1 VSAAEPQPGHFPDR
15 VGKYELLMPIGTGAT
30 ATVFLARTRGVA
42 GFEREVAL
50 KLVHAHLRADEES
63 KLHLLDEARLAARI
77 RHPNVVPV
85 TEVESD
91 PFGVFL
97 VMDYVEGD
105 SLSGLVRV
113 LRERNQRLPP
123 RLAARIMNDALA
135 GLHAAHELRDPDG
148 QLVGLVHRD
157 FSPQNIL
164 VGIEGV
170 TRLADFGVAKAAS
183 RAVRTKTGLVKGKI
197 AYMSPEQARGHRLD
211 RRCDVWAAGVVVWE
225 LITGRRL
232 YEHEDEVATLLSIV
246 TQDPPRLRDVIR
258 GVPSAIEEAVS
269 YALTSDL
276 NARCPSAEALRSL
289 LEAAWQDIGG
299 MASTTEVAAFV
310 RATVGAKLNERR
322 AFAARPRPRSVA
334 SPDEGTLDAG
344 QPSLRAPTAPLP
356 RDEATKTAISAAVPA
371 AALRSPVS
379 VRRRLWRERALM
391 IGGTV
396 TLLSLGALAL
406 PLLTR
411 EAPGGAAPDTAL
423 GLHGADEGASAVAKP
438 GTDPASQ
445 LPASKL
451 PASKGAL
458 NAPEREGYATP
469 LTSGSAT
476 TKGVASTVA
485 AALSGSDRSPRA
497 SDEDDDESNQAR
509 TRSGS
514 KSSARKGDATARK
527 AAQQR
532 KQRAKRTST
541 QSPTNEEA
549 EVRGE
554 KKPSR
559 SPKANPNT
567 PVRLAPDPYQ
577 LDN

>member
-1 VSAAEPQPGHFPDR
+1 
-15 VGKYELLMPIGTGAT
+15 MPIGTGAT

-105 SLSGLVRV
+105 TLSGLVRI
-113 LRERNQRLPP
+113 LRDRNQRLPP

-164 VGIEGV
+164 VGVEGV

-299 MASTTEVAAFV
+299 MASTPEVAAFV

-322 AFAARPRPRSVA
+322 AFAARPRRVT
-334 SPDEGTLDAG
+334 SPGEETLDAG
-344 QPSLRAPTAPLP
+344 QPSLRAPSAPPPPLP

-371 AALRSPVS
+371 AALRGPVS
-379 VRRRLWRERALM
+379 GRRRLWRERALM
-391 IGGTV
+391 IGGAV
-396 TLLSLGALAL
+396 TLLSLGALGL

-411 EAPGGAAPDTAL
+411 EAPGGAAADTAL
-423 GLHGADEGASAVAKP
+423 GLHGADDGASAIAKS
-438 GTDPASQ
+438 GNGS
-445 LPASKL
+445 ASKGTASSS
-451 PASKGAL
+451 PASKGL
-458 NAPEREGYATP
+458 PSSHEGYVDATST
-469 LTSGSAT
+469 TSGSAT
-476 TKGVASTVA
+476 TTKGVAGSVA
-485 AALSGSDRSPRA
+485 AALSGADRSPRTN
-497 SDEDDDESNQAR
+497 DDDEASDAR

-514 KSSARKGDATARK
+514 KSARKGDAASRK

-532 KQRAKRTST
+532 KLRAKRTST
-541 QSPTNEEA
+541 QSTTNEEA
-549 EVRGE
+549 EVRSE

>member
-1 VSAAEPQPGHFPDR
+1 
-15 VGKYELLMPIGTGAT
+15 
-30 ATVFLARTRGVA
+30 
-42 GFEREVAL
+42 VAL

-105 SLSGLVRV
+105 TLSGLVRI

-135 GLHAAHELRDPDG
+135 GLHAAHELREPDG
-148 QLVGLVHRD
+148 ELVGLVHRD

-164 VGIEGV
+164 VGVEGV

-299 MASTTEVAAFV
+299 MASPAEVSAFV

-322 AFAARPRPRSVA
+322 AHIARPRAVPALGSEA
-334 SPDEGTLDAG
+334 TPGAA
-344 QPSLRAPTAPLP
+344 QPSTQRPQSAPPPLP
-356 RDEATKTAISAAVPA
+356 ARDEATKTAISAAVPA
-371 AALRSPVS
+371 AALRAPVS
-379 VRRRLWRERALM
+379 GRRHIWRERALM

-411 EAPGGAAPDTAL
+411 TTPGGAAPDPAANTVV
-423 GLHGADEGASAVAKP
+423 GLHSADDGSTAKP
-438 GTDPASQ
+438 GA
-445 LPASKL
+445 PASKL
-451 PASKGAL
+451 TPSQ
-458 NAPEREGYATP
+458 PERKLEPAQGT
-469 LTSGSAT
+469 GSAS
-476 TKGVASTVA
+476 TKGISDSVA
-485 AALSGSDRSPRA
+485 AALSGTEQASGRSPSA
-497 SDEDDDESNQAR
+497 DDDDEASEAR
-509 TRSGS
+509 ARSGS
-514 KSSARKGDATARK
+514 KTSTRKNDAASRK

-532 KQRAKRTST
+532 KLRARRSAA
-541 QSPTNEEA
+541 QSAANEEA
-549 EVRGE
+549 EVRTE
-554 KKPSR
+554 KKPTKSK
-559 SPKANPNT
+559 STNSTT